1 MQIEICHSASA
12 EMHTLSR
19 VMMKS
24 HRRRRLTGFTL
35 IELLVVLVLLA
46 ALTALLLPA
55 YRRAIESSKVSK
67 DLSNLRQLGLAVHV
81 HANEHGYIPGEQWP
95 SLLAPAY
102 VAAWDVFKSPFD
114 QRSPGETNPLSYDI
128 NVNLWG
134 RDFLSILSPPDCI
147 LLAPLTADTD
157 TLQFASTTIVP
168 GVPTPLCRESNG
180 SGSSGGTA
188 MDGRFIPV
196 VFADLHGELLPID
209 AFHSVKPN
217 PAASHPIADL
227 RWNE

>member
-12 EMHTLSR
+12 KMHTLSR
-19 VMMKS
+19 ALVES
-24 HRRRRLTGFTL
+24 HRRRRFTGFTL

-67 DLSNLRQLGLAVHV
+67 DFSNLRQLGLAIHV

-114 QRSPGETNPLSYDI
+114 QRSPGETNPLSAFRGEAQAHKRIHVDAQPPATKQLYATDHPRPPACAALSASPFRATRTPAKQPGRQHQQHHRAEADI
-128 NVNLWG
+128 AIG
-134 RDFLSILSPPDCI
+134 RLSWPKVEMARARKTSR
-147 LLAPLTADTD
+147 
-157 TLQFASTTIVP
+157 S
-168 GVPTPLCRESNG
+168 
-180 SGSSGGTA
+180 
-188 MDGRFIPV
+188 
-196 VFADLHGELLPID
+196 
-209 AFHSVKPN
+209 
-217 PAASHPIADL
+217 
-227 RWNE
+227 